1 MNYII
6 FEEIIILLAL
16 AVIAIAGLKHFK
28 IAPILAYLVVGIIV
42 SPHAL
47 GLIENT
53 RDVRFIAEFGVV
65 FLMFTVGLEF
75 SLPKLIALKREVFGL
90 GGTQM
95 LLTSII
101 SGSIDWYFSHNL
113 KEAIIIGGIVALSS
127 TAIVT
132 RQLSEQLE
140 LNSRHGHLA
149 LSILIFQDLA
159 VIPLLVLIP
168 TLSNEGPLLQS
179 LEISTFAKSGVILF
193 IMLAIGHWILRP
205 LFRTIANIRSAEL
218 FTLSVLLTALSA
230 SWATHAA
237 GLSLALGSF
246 IAGMM
251 LSETEYRHQIEI
263 DIRPFQDVLLGL
275 FFITVGML
283 LDLSTLL
290 PQLHWVLL
298 VALLLIV
305 SKTLIVTVLCYL
317 FGASPGVSLRT
328 GLVLNQGGE
337 FGFALLTLA
346 LTYNVIDP
354 ATIQVVLSAIII
366 SMMFTPWIITNNGR
380 WTKFIFRQSYQTNR
394 RSIAQKVENKT
405 KTLFDH
411 VIICGYG
418 HIGQNVSR
426 FIEEKNQ
433 HYIALD
439 LDSIRI
445 QEAQEAGETVVYG
458 DPTHKRILQ
467 AAGIDK
473 ARVVLIT
480 IKNTSA
486 AKKIIR
492 QVRSLRNNIPILVRS
507 VDESKLDELYSEG
520 ATDVIPETLES
531 SIILASHLLIHLDVP
546 LNEITRDIAKA
557 RKDRYQFLRG
567 YYPGEEASHAES
579 SMINEHMYT
588 MVLHPGSRAI
598 GMTIGEINLDDRNI
612 VFTAL
617 RRGGIRGKQPTPDLL
632 LKENDIIVMHARPE
646 DLEFIKVELLTGH

>member
-1 MNYII
+1 MNSIT
-6 FEEIIILLAL
+6 FEEIVVLLTL
-16 AVIAIAGLKHFK
+16 AVFAIACLKRFN

-47 GLIENT
+47 GLIDDTE
-53 RDVRFIAEFGVV
+53 DVRFIAEFGVV

-95 LLTSII
+95 LITSVIA
-101 SGSIDWYFSHNL
+101 GSIDWYFSQNL
-113 KEAIIIGGIVALSS
+113 KEAIIIGGIIALSS

-132 RQLSEQLE
+132 KQLSEQLE

-149 LSILIFQDLA
+149 VSILIFQDLA

-168 TLSNEGPLLQS
+168 TLSSDEPLLLS
-179 LEISTFAKSGVILF
+179 LEINTFMTSGIIL
-193 IMLAIGHWILRP
+193 ILMMAIGHWILRP
-205 LFRTIANIRSAEL
+205 LLRTIANIRSAEL
-218 FTLSVLLTALSA
+218 FTLSVLLIALSA

-251 LSETEYRHQIEI
+251 LSETEYRHQIEV
-263 DIRPFQDVLLGL
+263 DIRPFQNILLGL

-283 LDLSTLL
+283 LDLNTLL
-290 PQLHWVLL
+290 PQLHWVILM
-298 VALLLIV
+298 AMLLIIA
-305 SKTLIVTVLCYL
+305 KTLIVTVLCYL
-317 FGASPGVSLRT
+317 FGATAGVSFRT

-346 LTYNVIDP
+346 LTYNVIDQ
-354 ATIQVVLSAIII
+354 ATIQIVLSAIIL
-366 SMMFTPWIITNNGR
+366 SMMLTPWIITNNGH
-380 WTKFIFRQSYQTNR
+380 WAKIIFKKSYRSNR
-394 RSIAQKVENKT
+394 LNIIQQIEKNSASLSN
-405 KTLFDH
+405 H

-418 HIGQNVSR
+418 HIGQNISR

-445 QEAQEAGETVVYG
+445 QEARDAGETVVYG
-458 DPTHKRILQ
+458 DPTHKKVLQ
-467 AAGIDK
+467 AAGIGK
-473 ARVVLIT
+473 ARVIVIT

-486 AKKIIR
+486 AKKIIH
-492 QVRSLRNNIPILVRS
+492 QVRSQRNDIPILVRS

-531 SIILASHLLIHLDVP
+531 SIIMASHLLIHLDIP
-546 LNEITRDIAKA
+546 LNEITRDIARA
-557 RKDRYQFLRG
+557 RRDRYKFLRG
-567 YYPGEEASHAES
+567 YYPGEEASHEES
-579 SMINEHMYT
+579 RKINEHMNT
-588 MVLHPGSRAI
+588 LVLHPGSRAI
-598 GMTIGEINLDDRNI
+598 GMKIGDINLDGRNI

-617 RRGGIRGKQPTPDLL
+617 RRGGIRGKQPTPELL

-646 DLEFIKVELLTGH
+646 DLEFIKVELMTGH